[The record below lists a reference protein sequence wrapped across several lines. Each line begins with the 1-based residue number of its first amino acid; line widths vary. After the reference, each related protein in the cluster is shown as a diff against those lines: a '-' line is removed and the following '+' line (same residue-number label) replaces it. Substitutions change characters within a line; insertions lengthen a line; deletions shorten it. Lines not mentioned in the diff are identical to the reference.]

1 MRRLTTIL
9 LIAVWTAIWTAVSGA
24 ADATVI
30 ISQGLAGGSGDVDKV
45 RFDDPSLILQG
56 NPVTGLTRSG
66 IRLEI
71 SSDEGLVVNLPGRAT
86 IGAMHGGFDAI
97 TVAISGADA
106 FKVQFALD
114 LVGAGAIGDIRIT
127 MTDDQSAE
135 SVAEFLAVGPGA
147 AFYTGIASAGR
158 SITGFTIAGLGEGLG
173 EGFGSTPTEFAALG
187 RLRVGAALIDI
198 GGDSSG
204 GSANGGGGSGGNPGG
219 FVDISAP
226 GALGLLAF
234 ALAGLG
240 LYRLTRR
247 GA

>member
-9 LIAVWTAIWTAVSGA
+9 LIAVWIAIWTAVSGA

-66 IRLEI
+66 IRLVI
-71 SSDEGLVVNLPGRAT
+71 SSDEGLVVNLPGRST
-86 IGAMHGGFDAI
+86 IGAVDGGFNTI

-114 LVGAGAIGDIRIT
+114 PAGAGANGDIRIT

-158 SITGFTIAGLGEGLG
+158 SITGFTIAGLGEG
-173 EGFGSTPTEFAALG
+173 FGSTPAEFAALG
-187 RLRVGAALIDI
+187 RLRVGATLIDI

-219 FVDISAP
+219 FVDILAP

>member
-9 LIAVWTAIWTAVSGA
+9 LIAVWIAIWTAVSGA

-45 RFDDPSLILQG
+45 RFDDQSLILQG

-66 IRLEI
+66 ILFVI

-86 IGAMHGGFDAI
+86 IGAVDGGFDTI
-97 TVAISGADA
+97 TVAISAADV
-106 FKVQFALD
+106 FKVQFTLD
-114 LVGAGAIGDIRIT
+114 PAGAGAIGDIRIT
-127 MTDDQSAE
+127 MTDDQSADF
-135 SVAEFLAVGPGA
+135 VAEFLAVGPGA

-158 SITGFTIAGLGEGLG
+158 SITGFTIAGLG
-173 EGFGSTPTEFAALG
+173 STPAEFAALG
-187 RLRVGAALIDI
+187 RLRVGATLIDI

-204 GSANGGGGSGGNPGG
+204 GSANGGGGSGANPGG
-219 FVDISAP
+219 FDVISAP

>member
-9 LIAVWTAIWTAVSGA
+9 LIAVWTAIAGA
-24 ADATVI
+24 ADATII
-30 ISQGLAGGSGDVDKV
+30 ISQGLSGGSGDVDKV
-45 RFDDPSLILQG
+45 RFDDQSLILQG
-56 NPVTGLTRSG
+56 NPVSGLTRSG

-86 IGAMHGGFDAI
+86 IGAMDGSFDTI
-97 TVAISGADA
+97 TVAISAADA

-147 AFYTGIASAGR
+147 AFYTGIASAGQ
-158 SITGFTIAGLGEGLG
+158 SITGFTIAGLG
-173 EGFGSTPTEFAALG
+173 STAAEFAALG
-187 RLRVGAALIDI
+187 RLRVGAPSVDI
-198 GGDSSG
+198 GGDS
-204 GSANGGGGSGGNPGG
+204 GGGSGGSGANPGD
-219 FVDISAP
+219 FADISAP

-247 GA
+247 DA